1 VKENDLQ
8 ANAARRG
15 KQMVELLQGE
25 CEATDWIGELRGKG
39 LMQAIECVQPG
50 GIEPN
55 TTAAARLLEA
65 CKDNG
70 LLVGKGGLY
79 GNVIRLT
86 PMLNVTEAE
95 MKEGCEIIVSAIHSV
110 NG

>member
-1 VKENDLQ
+1 
-8 ANAARRG
+8 
-15 KQMVELLQGE
+15 
-25 CEATDWIGELRGKG
+25 
-39 LMQAIECVQPG
+39 MQAIECVQPG
-50 GIEPN
+50 GLEPN
-55 TTAAARLLEA
+55 AAAATRLIEI

-95 MKEGCEIIVSAIHSV
+95 MKKGCEIVVAAIRSV

>member
-1 VKENDLQ
+1 
-8 ANAARRG
+8 
-15 KQMVELLQGE
+15 
-25 CEATDWIGELRGKG
+25 
-39 LMQAIECVQPG
+39 MQAIECVQPG
-50 GIEPN
+50 GVEPN
-55 TTAAARLLEA
+55 TTVTARLIEV

-95 MKEGCEIIVSAIHSV
+95 MKEGCEIIVSAIRSV